1 MALTAKKSYA
11 LGMGPFPSGIYRTEF
26 PYLYRAPKGYTEEE
40 DVYKRQDEGHMMEI
54 RENIKKSVETEF
66 RSYGVRNLMVLS
78 QANAVLIL
86 LPAELFSRD
95 LLVTILTNIMKRGSE
110 KYHIAIK
117 AGVGRCV

>member
-1 MALTAKKSYA
+1 
-11 LGMGPFPSGIYRTEF
+11 
-26 PYLYRAPKGYTEEE
+26 
-40 DVYKRQDEGHMMEI
+40 
-54 RENIKKSVETEF
+54 
-66 RSYGVRNLMVLS
+66 MVLS

-117 AGVGRCV
+117 AGVGASYEYIEDFKKSYQEMCIRDRKRPMVFPRRCLV